1 LLNAYHL
8 ECFSLHQ
15 IEISEGRFYA
25 LGIASLC
32 VWPKAKTGLKRKEK
46 KAGVQNE
53 IGRKLKGG
61 KTLSEHTPDE
71 RDHIT

>member
-1 LLNAYHL
+1 LNAYHL

-32 VWPKAKTGLKRKEK
+32 VWPKAKTGLKRKESR
-46 KAGVQNE
+46 GTE
-53 IGRKLKGG
+53 
-61 KTLSEHTPDE
+61 
-71 RDHIT
+71 